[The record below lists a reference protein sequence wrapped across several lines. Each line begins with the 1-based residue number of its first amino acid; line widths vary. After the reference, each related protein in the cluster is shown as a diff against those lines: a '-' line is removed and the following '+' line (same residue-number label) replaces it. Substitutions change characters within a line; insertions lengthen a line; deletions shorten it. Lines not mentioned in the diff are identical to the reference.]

1 MRQWYCHNSQ
11 VVRLLSED
19 NETPACQNSEEIE
32 NPDSFSYLT
41 EAHQERGPVRLLIME
56 RFRAVDT
63 APRRQDTTFEEPR
76 FCDIKAGHLKES
88 SKDRHCTNKDGVEEN
103 EESQPA
109 ESYLSEAPKCSSTY
123 QGRSLIITGQFKFI
137 YGSP

>member
-1 MRQWYCHNSQ
+1 MER
-11 VVRLLSED
+11 ED

-41 EAHQERGPVRLLIME
+41 EAHQERGPVRLLITG

-63 APRRQDTTFEEPR
+63 APRRQDTTFGEEPR
-76 FCDIKAGHLKES
+76 FYDIEA
-88 SKDRHCTNKDGVEEN
+88 GVEVN

-123 QGRSLIITGQFKFI
+123 QGRSLIITGQL
-137 YGSP
+137 